1 MTSLDSYQAST
12 CELKSSQGF
21 SLTTAREPNTLTRR
35 SSVGMIPAIA
45 AQRCNFAT
53 SDTGPCRPGA
63 WLSHSFQSPLTRE
76 AGNPGAFGSTRGL
89 AHTIVTMPRMT
100 LAHQLAGLFS
110 RKAKR
115 VGMLRERLLT
125 SKLHARALHTTRA
138 AGWSDAQRELGCG
151 NQNPFRPLQE
161 QEQEQGAEFLCEGES
176 ELSPEERCRKVHAGE
191 TRGQEESAGKC
202 FNDTHLKMLG
212 DESGSGAFYSKSEV
226 WTKSSAGP
234 HVKPPKR
241 PSSFR
246 PPSRSQPPPHLVSWD
261 FPPASA
267 RRTALRATAAATAQN
282 QVKNLALARGASPHA
297 RPSLSEPPGD
307 VGIQRRSS
315 GTKAAYG
322 SRILLPTWRA
332 VTLAFPAAERAPR
345 SRVAGPAAR
354 SRDRE
359 IRVGFPASSLV
370 SGTWSRGEQ
379 MDGEGGTVTTD
390 GWVDGWYGPGE

>member
-21 SLTTAREPNTLTRR
+21 SLTTAREPNTLARR

-53 SDTGPCRPGA
+53 ADTGPCRPGV
-63 WLSHSFQSPLTRE
+63 WLSHSLKNPLTRE
-76 AGNPGAFGSTRGL
+76 AGNPGAFGSTIEALLTRF
-89 AHTIVTMPRMT
+89 AQNIESTVVTMPRMT

-138 AGWSDAQRELGCG
+138 AGWSDAQRESWAMGIRIHSALSRVGAQSRGRCG
-151 NQNPFRPLQE
+151 
-161 QEQEQGAEFLCEGES
+161 
-176 ELSPEERCRKVHAGE
+176 KVHAGE
-191 TRGQEESAGKC
+191 TRGPEESAGKC

-241 PSSFR
+241 ARSFR

-282 QVKNLALARGASPHA
+282 QVKNLALARGAYPHA